1 MRLSLTWTS
10 FCPYSAARVIVELVP
25 RLHTFQRVCPKL
37 FKMWVL
43 VVLHQS
49 HQSHQS
55 QISCDW
61 CGWLYLALF
70 NEIYSSHE
78 LAKNMRALRTAKK
91 ISVEGRKPAGKMY
104 AVMPSIMIIF
114 YPLKILSD
122 VAVQWWSMSLTLWL
136 TLIQTYW
143 PLTSSEEN
151 WTYEVW
157 MTSLQL
163 EQ

>member
-10 FCPYSAARVIVELVP
+10 FCPCSAARVIVELVP

-43 VVLHQS
+43 VVF

-55 QISCDW
+55 QISFDW
-61 CGWLYLALF
+61 CDWLYLAPF
-70 NEIYSSHE
+70 NEIYNSHA

-104 AVMPSIMIIF
+104 AVMLSTMILF

-122 VAVQWWSMSLTLWL
+122 VAVQWWSLSLTLWL

-151 WTYEVW
+151 CTYGVW
-157 MTSLQL
+157 MTPLEL